1 MRNVIK
7 KISMCFLIIAL
18 GWVPVQSAFAAS
30 SMLHSS
36 NDMIKA
42 LTQQI
47 SVNTESQKRNPGL
60 GATNHCDMA
69 MADDVQQDKMNCCT
83 QSGMCDQFG
92 HNCNH
97 CVSFIAITQN
107 TQLKL
112 FIPRY
117 TIQHIYNSILIG
129 MTSLTTYR
137 PPR

>member
-18 GWVPVQSAFAAS
+18 GWFPVQSAFAAS

-36 NDMIKA
+36 SDMTKA

-47 SVNTESQKRNPGL
+47 SVKTESQKYNAAL
-60 GATNHCDMA
+60 GTTSHCDMA
-69 MADDVQQDKMNCCT
+69 MADAQQDKMNCCS

-92 HNCNH
+92 HNCNY

-107 TQLKL
+107 TQLEL

-117 TIQHIYNSILIG
+117 TIQHIYNRILIG